1 MKYAAAVANARR
13 VPQNRGGVSLPS
25 AQGDTVTGQDNEAGT
40 PPTALLPP
48 TKPSGKLW
56 IHS

>member
-1 MKYAAAVANARR
+1 MKYAAALANTRR

-40 PPTALLPP
+40 PPKTS
-48 TKPSGKLW
+48 SGKRQIW
-56 IHS
+56 SK